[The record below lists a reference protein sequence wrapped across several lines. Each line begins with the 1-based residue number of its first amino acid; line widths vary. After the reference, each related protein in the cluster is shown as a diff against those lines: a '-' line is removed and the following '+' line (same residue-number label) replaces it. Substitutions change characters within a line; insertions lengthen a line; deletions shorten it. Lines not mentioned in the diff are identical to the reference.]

1 MTVYVKRNGS
11 AYNLRMR
18 RALEAFRLRVLLLLV
33 LVSCAPGQQ
42 QGQSSDQPEI
52 TSKELPAADLWN
64 PYSFRLETNKGTEN
78 LNWRMV
84 GGSLAHNLQLR
95 EHGTIEGV
103 VNELGTFD
111 LTVIAVD
118 RNGASTM
125 PKRFTLQVEPAL
137 RADWVK
143 KSQVNGNRIDGSIKV
158 SNTTGRDFD
167 LTFDVLAVN
176 EIGRATAI
184 GYQHFRLKKNTRDM
198 ELPFGD
204 TLAPGAYVV
213 HVDVVAEEPESK
225 MILRTRMAAPKQTI
239 APVL

>member
-1 MTVYVKRNGS
+1 MQVRRKVLLAQRSYDRTVYVKRNGC

-18 RALEAFRLRVLLLLV
+18 RALETFRLRVLLLLV

-42 QGQSSDQPEI
+42 QGPSSDQPEI
-52 TSKELPAADLWN
+52 TTKELPAANLWN
-64 PYSFRLETNKGTEN
+64 PYSFRLETNEGTEN
-78 LNWRMV
+78 LNWRMA
-84 GGSLAHNLQLR
+84 GGSLAHDLQLR
-95 EHGTIEGV
+95 VHGTIEGV

-111 LTVIAVD
+111 LTVIAID
-118 RNGASTM
+118 RGGSSTK
-125 PKRFTLQVEPAL
+125 PKRFALQVEPPL
-137 RADWVK
+137 KADWVR

-184 GYQHFRLKKNTRDM
+184 GYQHFTLQKNTRDM

-204 TLAPGAYVV
+204 TLAPGSYVV
-213 HVDVVAEEPESK
+213 NVDVVAEEP
-225 MILRTRMAAPKQTI
+225 
-239 APVL
+239 

>member
-1 MTVYVKRNGS
+1 MTVYVKKNGC
-11 AYNLRMR
+11 AYNLQMWQTVKRIGPPVGM
-18 RALEAFRLRVLLLLV
+18 LFMV
-33 LVSCAPGQQ
+33 VSCAVAQV
-42 QGQSSDQPEI
+42 GQSSDLLEI
-52 TSKELPAADLWN
+52 KSEKLPPAGLWN
-64 PYSFRLETNKGTEN
+64 PYAFTLEAKEGPEN
-78 LNWRMV
+78 LQWRMT
-84 GGSLAHNLQLR
+84 GGSLPHNLYLR
-95 EHGTIEGV
+95 QHGRIEGV
-103 VNELGTFD
+103 VNEPGTFN
-111 LTVIAVD
+111 LTVIAV
-118 RNGASTM
+118 GSTGVATK
-125 PKRFTLQVEPAL
+125 PKRFTLLVEPAL
-137 RADWVK
+137 KADWLR
-143 KSQVNGNRIDGSIKV
+143 KSQVNGARIDGSIKV

-225 MILRTRMAAPKQTI
+225 MILRTRMAAPKQSI

>member
-1 MTVYVKRNGS
+1 MTVYVSKNCC
-11 AYNLRMR
+11 AYNLQMWQAVR
-18 RALEAFRLRVLLLLV
+18 RLGARARLLLV
-33 LVSCAPGQQ
+33 VSCALALM
-42 QGQSSDQPEI
+42 GQSASQLEI
-52 TSKELPAADLWN
+52 RSEKLPPAGLWN
-64 PYSFRLETNKGTEN
+64 PYSFTLETKDRTEN
-78 LNWRMV
+78 LNWRMPS
-84 GGSLAHNLQLR
+84 GSLPHNLHLR
-95 EHGTIEGV
+95 EHGRIEGV

-111 LTVIAVD
+111 FTVIAV
-118 RNGASTM
+118 GPTGIPTK

-137 RADWVK
+137 KADWSR

-167 LTFDVLAVN
+167 LTFAVLAVN

-184 GYQHFRLKKNTRDM
+184 GYQHFALKKNTREM

-204 TLAPGAYVV
+204 TLSPGTYVV
-213 HVDVVAEEPESK
+213 HIDVVAEEPESK